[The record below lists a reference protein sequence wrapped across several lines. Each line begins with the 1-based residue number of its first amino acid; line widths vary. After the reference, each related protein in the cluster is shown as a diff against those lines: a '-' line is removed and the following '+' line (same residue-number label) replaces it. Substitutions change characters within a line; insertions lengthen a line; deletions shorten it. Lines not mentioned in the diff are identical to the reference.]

1 MILLCVIPRARAFGK
16 LHVSVW
22 TGFTIM
28 IIKIKAFVFLNG

>member
-28 IIKIKAFVFLNG
+28 IKIKVLVLNG